1 MDIKKTL
8 LITIFFVLNL
18 TMTVQSQENKILL
31 KINNEIITSLDLFNE
46 MKYLESINAE
56 FKNTKKNQ
64 AFEIS
69 KNSLIREKIKEIELK
84 RLLGE
89 ISIEDKILNNVLM
102 NNLRRLGLNTIEE
115 FNQFFLVK
123 AIDPKIVKK
132 KITIEVLWNQLI
144 YQRYYKSIK
153 IDREKIK
160 NELLNKELLEE
171 FKLSEILFI
180 LDENESLDEKY
191 NLIKKTINENNFSQA
206 ALLYSTSDTPKN
218 GGKLGWIKESS
229 INLKVKKLI
238 NEINTGQY
246 TKPIVVPGG
255 FLMLIVEDKRT
266 VKRDTN
272 LNKEI
277 ELAYK
282 KKINEQ
288 LNQYSNVFFNK
299 IKNDIV
305 IDEI

>member
-1 MDIKKTL
+1 MSIKKTL
-8 LITIFFVLNL
+8 LITIFLVINL
-18 TMTVQSQENKILL
+18 TMTVQSQENKILF
-31 KINNEIITSLDLFNE
+31 KINNEIITSLDIFNE
-46 MKYLESINAE
+46 MKYLESINAD

-84 RLLGE
+84 RLLGK
-89 ISIEDKILNNVLM
+89 IRIEDKILSNVLI
-102 NNLRRLGLNTIEE
+102 NYFRRLNLNTIEE
-115 FNQFFLVK
+115 FNQFFLEK
-123 AIDPKIVKK
+123 TIDPRVVKE
-132 KITIEVLWNQLI
+132 KITIEFLWNKLI

-160 NELLNKELLEE
+160 NELLNKELLQE
-171 FKLSEILFI
+171 FKLSEIIFTLN
-180 LDENESLDEKY
+180 ENESLDEKY
-191 NLIKKTINENNFSQA
+191 NLIKKTINEKNFSQA
-206 ALLYSTSDTPKN
+206 ALLYSISDTSKN
-218 GGKLGWIKESS
+218 GGELGWIKESS
-229 INLKVKKLI
+229 INIKIKKRV

-255 FLMLIVEDKRT
+255 FLMLIVEEKRT

-272 LNKEI
+272 LKKEI

-282 KKINEQ
+282 KRINEQ

-299 IKNDIV
+299 VKNNMV